1 MELPST
7 PDKSKKGLIKIFN
20 FEADFSKLT
29 HLIKAGAIK
38 LKLFSDNKKIENHL
52 HIDNSKHL
60 TLNIT
65 QLDQSGKQHLKEILN
80 ELKEDGC
87 TLLEDKSNKTLE
99 SIQIEEKT
107 SATQKFLTFFKDKV
121 SPQDLEIIRG
131 ALYIKSLFDK
141 GEGSLELVKAG
152 IRQKYG
158 QRGNNIVN
166 LCSAK
171 YFENY
176 FIPYYEHLEKTE
188 TDKQEILRKF
198 AGLFDILATE
208 LPFTVFVNH
217 GMTVEEVVKQTG
229 SRFEYGAEYVN
240 IHGIGEHNVSTIK
253 DAIEEIRKNYGEE
266 NISVSVDEEK
276 KHVMKARIE
285 FRRKSSQDPS

>member
-1 MELPST
+1 MESSPT
-7 PDKSKKGLIKIFN
+7 PDKSKKGLINIFN
-20 FEADFSKLT
+20 FEANFSKLT
-29 HLIKAGAIK
+29 HLIKTGAIK
-38 LKLFSDNKKIENHL
+38 LKLLSDNKKIENHL

-60 TLNIT
+60 TINIT
-65 QLDQSGKQHLKEILN
+65 QLDQSGKQHLKETLN
-80 ELKEDGC
+80 ELKEDGY
-87 TLLEDKSNKTLE
+87 TILEDKSNKTLE
-99 SIQIEEKT
+99 SIQVEENT
-107 SATQKFLTFFKDKV
+107 PPAQKFLIFFKDKV

-131 ALYIKSLFDK
+131 ALYIKSRFDK
-141 GEGSLELVKAG
+141 GEGSLEQLKAG

-176 FIPYYEHLEKTE
+176 LIPYYEHLEKTE

-198 AGLFDILATE
+198 ARLFNILATE

-240 IHGIGEHNVSTIK
+240 IHGIGDHNVTTINSS
-253 DAIEEIRKNYGEE
+253 IEEIRKIYGEE
-266 NISVSVDEEK
+266 NISVCIDEEK
-276 KHVMKARIE
+276 KHVIKARIE
-285 FRRKSSQDPS
+285 LRHESPQDPS